1 MNDGAASI
9 VASLVLYGG
18 NDSFNQHCAPFLNL
32 LCLSTFALRRCLT
45 QQPHRPA
52 AVWLLRLAVT
62 LANLASYLLLF
73 AALAQL
79 ILLGMEGSVPL
90 AGFAWL
96 MVILMLVIFH
106 YAT

>member
-18 NDSFNQHCAPFLNL
+18 SEPFNQHCAPFLNL
-32 LCLSTFALRRCLT
+32 LCLSAFALRRCLT

-52 AVWLLRLAVT
+52 AVCLLRLAVT
-62 LANLASYLLLF
+62 LANVAFCLLLL

-79 ILLGMEGSVPL
+79 ILFGMEGSVPL
-90 AGFAWL
+90 TGFAWL
-96 MVILMLVIFH
+96 VVILALVIFH